1 MLARPAAFLLG
12 LLAGAMLAIA
22 VGVVPY
28 WRGLPPAEFR
38 AWFGAH
44 AWRIGAL
51 MRPLGG
57 SAVVV
62 AGAAWFGARRSSG
75 SRRVWLG
82 LAAISALGVL
92 VVTLVVNEPANEL
105 FAHPGALTDAATA
118 ALLVRWMRWHW
129 VRVGLGVL
137 GFYAA
142 LRAV

>member
-1 MLARPAAFLLG
+1 
-12 LLAGAMLAIA
+12 
-22 VGVVPY
+22 
-28 WRGLPPAEFR
+28 
-38 AWFGAH
+38 
-44 AWRIGAL
+44 

-62 AGAAWFGARRSSG
+62 AGAAWIGARRVSG

-82 LAAISALGVL
+82 LAAIATLGVL
-92 VVTLVVNEPANEL
+92 VITLVVNEPANEL
-105 FAHPGALTDAATA
+105 FGHPGALSDAATA

-129 VRVGLGVL
+129 VRVGLGLL

>member
-1 MLARPAAFLLG
+1 MLARLAAFLLG
-12 LLAGAMLAIA
+12 LLAGAMLDIG
-22 VGVVPY
+22 VGLVPY
-28 WRGLPPAEFR
+28 WQGLPPAEFR

-44 AWRIGAL
+44 AWRIGGL

-62 AGAAWFGARRSSG
+62 VGAAWIGARRVSG

-82 LAAISALGVL
+82 LAAIATLGVL
-92 VVTLVVNEPANEL
+92 VITLVVNEPANEL
-105 FAHPGALTDAATA
+105 FGHPGALSDAATA